1 LPYES
6 WRWFRKPSFA
16 NASACMWCLLILL
29 YYRGSTDSFLL
40 LLVSVR
46 SRSLCRGFSPER
58 PLTRAQH
65 SIPFVLR

>member
-1 LPYES
+1 M
-6 WRWFRKPSFA
+6 KVGVDFA
-16 NASACMWCLLILL
+16 NRRLQTPVHACGVFL
-29 YYRGSTDSFLL
+29 YFSITDSFLL

-58 PLTRAQH
+58 LLTRAQH